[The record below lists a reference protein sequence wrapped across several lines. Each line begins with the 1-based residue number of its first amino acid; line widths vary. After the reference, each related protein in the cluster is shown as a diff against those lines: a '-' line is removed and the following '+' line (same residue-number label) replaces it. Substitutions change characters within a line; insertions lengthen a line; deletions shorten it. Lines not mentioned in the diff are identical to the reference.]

1 MKPVVTLVLGGA
13 RSGKSRYA
21 ETLVE
26 AAGEGLY
33 LATAQAF
40 DGEMEE
46 RIRLH
51 KERRGDLWTTH
62 EEPLNLAQAIAD
74 KSGPNHMVL
83 VDCLTLWL
91 SNLMEAGKDID
102 AEAAKLCEAL
112 NTAKG
117 PVVVVSNEV
126 GMGIVPENA
135 LSRAFRDHQG
145 RLNQAVA
152 AAADKV
158 VFVAAGLPLV
168 MKDET

>member
-1 MKPVVTLVLGGA
+1 VQPLITLVLGGT

-26 AAGEGLY
+26 AAGAGFY

-91 SNLMEAGKDID
+91 SNLMDAGKDID
-102 AEAAKLCEAL
+102 AEAAKLCETL
-112 NTAKG
+112 SNAKG
-117 PVVVVSNEV
+117 PVVLVSNEV